1 MSQLKVRKPK
11 VILFDIIGT
20 VIKEGWIDKVL
31 FPYIVSTVDD
41 YLAEN
46 WGDPVLMRDVELLRA
61 QSQLDAGPAIVQPG
75 QSVDR
80 IRNSVA
86 DYVVRCLED
95 TRESEAIRIFR
106 FHMLFD
112 GFNSDKLTTHVYSDV
127 ARCLGNWAQRDCI
140 DLYVFSN
147 GWSYAMKKFLK
158 KTNYGDLTLVIKD
171 FIDTNIGQLNDMQ
184 TYEGLI
190 SQLGHPPEDIL
201 FLTHSGIEGVAAR
214 RADLSV
220 ILVTTHRKDL
230 ARERNEDTKF
240 FGLPYVRSFNE
251 LVFKRG
257 AAPASTLGNAIAISS
272 AFPAN
277 PSIGSTSLSASSAD
291 SDSSKI
297 QGISAFFSPQKF
309 DSKKDVTGKDSSVI
323 KETGKMGH

>member
-46 WGDPVLMRDVELLRA
+46 WGDPVLVRDVELLRA

-106 FHMLFD
+106 
-112 GFNSDKLTTHVYSDV
+112 DV

-251 LVFKRG
+251 LVFKRDRPMAPWDD
-257 AAPASTLGNAIAISS
+257 AAGLSFVPRASNSLTSNGQIPHN
-272 AFPAN
+272 FPVMESK
-277 PSIGSTSLSASSAD
+277 PSIVLDEWLPAFVRKIIKSAKQDAT
-291 SDSSKI
+291 K
-297 QGISAFFSPQKF
+297 AFKGP
-309 DSKKDVTGKDSSVI
+309 SKK
-323 KETGKMGH
+323 